1 MKSKRSFRITL
12 VFLTI
17 IYFFVALLVESAQ
30 WFQNEWGEISFA
42 TVVYQL
48 STPLAGTESGIIVSY
63 CTKVLP
69 LTFRRVILVVLFYY
83 FFIRICSVIDIK
95 FKIRLF
101 AKKISVTLGRRFYR
115 CVKCMFWLSLI
126 SVSVW
131 EIGMKVKEL
140 GVDEFVADIMESST
154 IFEDYYVNPDSV
166 TITFPEEKRNL
177 IFIFMESMENTYASV
192 EAGGAKEIN
201 YIPELTNL
209 AEDYANISNTEKLG
223 GIYSNA
229 LTGWT
234 IAGLLGAT
242 SGTPYKI
249 PGEMNSAGKYAEF
262 LPGMVSIGDILEAE
276 GYHNYFLFGS
286 RGEFGARDL
295 YFRKHGNYEIRD
307 YFYAIEQDYIPEDYW
322 QFWGYEDYKLFEIAK
337 TELTQIA
344 GSGENFNY
352 TMLTVDTHMPDGY
365 ICEHCE
371 NKYDE
376 KYANAIAC
384 SSRLTYNFI
393 QWVQEQEWYEH
404 TTIVLLGDHTSMA
417 NNFWDG
423 IGDFDRR
430 TYNCF
435 INVSDTIDASGVKN
449 RDACTLD
456 IFPTTLAAL
465 GVEIEGDRLGLGT
478 NVFSD
483 RNTLLEEMG
492 KEKLDKE
499 ISRYSKFYNDR
510 LVKKSE
516 Q

>member
-1 MKSKRSFRITL
+1 MKSKTSFRIRL
-12 VFLTI
+12 ILLTI
-17 IYFFVALLVESAQ
+17 IYFFISLLVESAQ

-69 LTFRRVILVVLFYY
+69 LTLRRVVLVVLFYY
-83 FFIRICSVIDIK
+83 LFIRICSVIDIK
-95 FKIRLF
+95 FKVKFFLKEIT
-101 AKKISVTLGRRFYR
+101 ITLGKKFYF
-115 CVKCMFWLSLI
+115 CVKCMFWLLLI
-126 SVSVW
+126 GVSVL
-131 EIGMKVKEL
+131 EIGRKVEEL
-140 GVDEFVADIMESST
+140 GVDEFVSDVMHSST
-154 IFEDYYVNPDSV
+154 IFEDYYVNPDDV
-166 TITFPEEKRNL
+166 EITFPEEKRNL
-177 IFIFMESMENTYASV
+177 IFIFLESMENTYASV
-192 EAGGAKEIN
+192 EAGGGKDVN
-201 YIPELTNL
+201 YIPELTKL
-209 AEDYANISNTEKLG
+209 AEDHVNISNTEKLG
-223 GIYSNA
+223 GIYPNA

-262 LPGMVSIGDILEAE
+262 LPGMVSIGDILEDE

-295 YFRKHGNYEIRD
+295 YFRKHGSYEIRD
-307 YFYAIEQDYIPEDYW
+307 YFYAVEKGYIPEDYW
-322 QFWGYEDYKLFEIAK
+322 EFWGYEDYKLFEIAK
-337 TELTQIA
+337 KELTEIA
-344 GSGENFNY
+344 AGGENFNY

-371 NKYDE
+371 TKYDE

-384 SSRLTYNFI
+384 SSRLVYDFVE
-393 QWVQEQEWYEH
+393 WVQEQEWYEN

-417 NNFWDG
+417 NNFWDD

-435 INVSDTIDASGVKN
+435 IHVSDAADTSNVKN
-449 RDACTLD
+449 REVCTLD
-456 IFPTTLAAL
+456 IFPSTLAAM

-483 RNTLLEEMG
+483 KRTLLEEMG
-492 KEKLDKE
+492 KDKFDKE
-499 ISRYSKFYNDR
+499 ISRYSNFYNDK
-510 LVKKSE
+510 LVRDG